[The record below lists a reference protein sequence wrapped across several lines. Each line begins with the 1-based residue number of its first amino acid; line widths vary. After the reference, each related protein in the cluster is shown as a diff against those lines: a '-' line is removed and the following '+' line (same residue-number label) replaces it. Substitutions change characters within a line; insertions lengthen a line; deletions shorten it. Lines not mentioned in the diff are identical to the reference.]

1 MLIAERLAAGTSVL
15 VHCSDGWDRT
25 PQLVALAQLISD
37 PHYRT
42 IEGFEVLVEKEFC
55 RFGHRFDQRCHGL
68 DRARDGSPIFLQFID
83 AVWQLTQQFPT
94 SFEFTDS
101 LLLLLVDAVYS
112 RCFGNFLE
120 NCEAARASP
129 RRTSV
134 RTLDF
139 WAYVRRLAAACPGLS
154 IRNPLYNGDRA
165 SDGDGDSNEATT
177 LLRPTTALQALRLWR
192 GLHLRDHVYSGTG
205 GEAAGSGADAAC
217 VVSPSPRTEV
227 ELLRDLLASKDAE
240 LKALIARDR
249 QANATAVTRARL
261 DQMQKESGMRGDGV
275 TGIIVAGVAG
285 DKARLGPVA
294 TSALIQRWWRAV
306 RYHGHHA
313 PFCDRA
319 LLSVYW
325 RSAMRQF
332 SQRRRHGRQIALLL
346 ARGVVRDVV
355 EAAIGT
361 AASRANPLSKVLRKA
376 EMTGKNGGS
385 GGFRPPSAYHTS
397 SSSSTTCVPQSF
409 IMIHRS
415 HDPPPPPP
423 PLLLTCACHTSH
435 LSTVPSG

>member
-1 MLIAERLAAGTSVL
+1 MAMATATRRR
-15 VHCSDGWDRT
+15 HYC
-25 PQLVALAQLISD
+25 D
-37 PHYRT
+37 P
-42 IEGFEVLVEKEFC
+42 
-55 RFGHRFDQRCHGL
+55 
-68 DRARDGSPIFLQFID
+68 
-83 AVWQLTQQFPT
+83 
-94 SFEFTDS
+94 
-101 LLLLLVDAVYS
+101 
-112 RCFGNFLE
+112 
-120 NCEAARASP
+120 
-129 RRTSV
+129 
-134 RTLDF
+134 
-139 WAYVRRLAAACPGLS
+139 
-154 IRNPLYNGDRA
+154 
-165 SDGDGDSNEATT
+165 
-177 LLRPTTALQALRLWR
+177 LRPYKRCALWR

-423 PLLLTCACHTSH
+423 PPPPTDLRVPYITSLDGSLWLTLPKRCTARFFTLTHFGSCTRVSKPRRQGAALGSH
-435 LSTVPSG
+435 DGDGPLCLTALGDAGCW